1 MEILVLVLMILVCF
15 NYLLKQTN
23 RKPYFV
29 VLSSVVCALFMG
41 FMWRFAIEQSK
52 SQISEWITNTK
63 LMLDVSVILTL
74 EVAIQIAFC
83 ILAADIQTSKKV
95 KPLTIRIYKI
105 LRWFPGILIFPVLFS
120 ILVNVIFSMPEIS
133 FKVIAWSMAVA
144 VLILIPLGTWV
155 IKWLIPEKEIRLEIL
170 FYTNALIAI
179 LGIIS
184 TVNGQTAVAGVSEI
198 EWSVL
203 LGLIFLVLLSVP
215 LGVIAYRIRIN
226 KIIKKV
232 NKL

>member
-95 KPLTIRIYKI
+95 KPLTIRIYKV

-133 FKVIAWSMAVA
+133 FKAIAWSMAVA
-144 VLILIPLGTWV
+144 VLIIIPLGAWV

-215 LGVIAYRIRIN
+215 LGVITYRIRIN

-232 NKL
+232 NKI

>member
-41 FMWRFAIEQSK
+41 FMWRFAVEQSK

-95 KPLTIRIYKI
+95 KPLTIWIYKV

-133 FKVIAWSMAVA
+133 FKAIAWSMAVA
-144 VLILIPLGTWV
+144 ILILIPLGTWG

-198 EWSVL
+198 EWKVL
-203 LGLIFLVLLSVP
+203 LSLIFLVLLSLP
-215 LGVIAYRIRIN
+215 LGVITYKIRIN